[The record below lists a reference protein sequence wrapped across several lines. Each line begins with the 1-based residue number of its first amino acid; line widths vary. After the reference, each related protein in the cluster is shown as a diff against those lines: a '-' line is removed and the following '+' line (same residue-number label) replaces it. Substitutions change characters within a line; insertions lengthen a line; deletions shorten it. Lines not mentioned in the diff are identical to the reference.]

1 MGVSALG
8 FPFLVARISVQP
20 WRPRAAS
27 LRTVTRVLASSGFV
41 VRSPVTAAECFSLT
55 TKCRRAAG
63 LHHPGP
69 HAAPMAGTEQPAS
82 SISRHDC
89 AQGRKGSA
97 MLRVVSRAQIK
108 GPAG

>member
-27 LRTVTRVLASSGFV
+27 LRTVTLVLASSGFT
-41 VRSPVTAAECFSLT
+41 VRSPVTAAERFSLT

-63 LHHPGP
+63 LPHPGP
-69 HAAPMAGTEQPAS
+69 HAAPTAGTRQPAS

-89 AQGRKGSA
+89 AQGRKDNA
-97 MLRVVSRAQIK
+97 VLRVMSGAQLE
-108 GPAG
+108 GPAA